1 MTIRIKTTPA
11 GVLTEDAS
19 NEELLEE
26 GSFFSD
32 IAAKFIKAWEN
43 KI

>member
-1 MTIRIKTTPA
+1 L
-11 GVLTEDAS
+11 VEDAS
-19 NEELLEE
+19 NEELLDE
-26 GSFFSD
+26 GSFFFD